1 MDNLSRWTTRD
12 TLGPMNNSDLVPP
25 APETLTAPTL
35 DGETV
40 RLEQLRPEHCSDLQD
55 AVRDGELW
63 NLWYTPVPRPDGV
76 AAEIRRRLDLQ
87 EKGSMIPFAARR
99 LSDGKITGVTSY
111 YDLDWSAPRVSIG
124 HTWNAASTQRTGLNI
139 ESKLLLLTHA
149 FDVLECI
156 SVRFETHKFNRQ
168 SRRAVE
174 DLGAQLDGILR
185 NHRRMPDGSLRDT
198 CSYSIVRDEWPAVRN
213 HLNHRLKRSRG
224 R

>member
-1 MDNLSRWTTRD
+1 
-12 TLGPMNNSDLVPP
+12 MNSSNLVPP

-63 NLWYTPVPRPDGV
+63 NLWYTSVPEPDGV

-87 EKGSMIPFAARR
+87 DKGSMIPFAARC

-111 YDLDWSAPRVSIG
+111 YDLDWSAPRVDIG
-124 HTWNAASTQRTGLNI
+124 HTWNAASTHRTGMNI

-149 FDVLECI
+149 
-156 SVRFETHKFNRQ
+156 
-168 SRRAVE
+168 
-174 DLGAQLDGILR
+174 
-185 NHRRMPDGSLRDT
+185 
-198 CSYSIVRDEWPAVRN
+198 
-213 HLNHRLKRSRG
+213 
-224 R
+224 